1 MEDLG
6 IILLRGLGMGAVSAL
21 VAMSLNVIHRSSAIL
36 NFAQGGMMV
45 VGGLLAAG
53 VLAGNA
59 GPGLWLF
66 MLPVAALA
74 LAALMALQGY
84 VTLLPLRS
92 SVEQHSWLVTTL
104 AASVVISA
112 VILLLQGDREL
123 SIPSPLPPVTL
134 FGVRTP
140 APYLLAIA
148 LALFW
153 YVALR
158 LFHRR
163 TLTGLSLSAIAQD
176 LDAAR
181 AAGLRVR
188 RLQVLAFAIGGLI
201 VGSAGFLAAPVLA
214 IANDS
219 GVVYST
225 NGFVAAVVGG
235 LGNDAGAL
243 AGGALVGITS
253 IYAAYTY
260 GGEFQN
266 LVTLGLLVAVLMLR
280 PEGLFGTP
288 AARRV

>member
-6 IILLRGLGMGAVSAL
+6 IILLRGLGMGAVYAL

-36 NFAQGGMMV
+36 NFAQGGMLV
-45 VGGLLAAG
+45 VGGLLAAS
-53 VLAGNA
+53 LTMSDTS
-59 GPGLWLF
+59 PWLWLG
-66 MLPVAALA
+66 MLLLAALA

-84 VTLLPLRS
+84 VTLVPLRS
-92 SVEQHSWLVTTL
+92 SVEQDSWLVTTL

-112 VILLLQGDREL
+112 VILLLQGGREL
-123 SIPSPLPPVTL
+123 STPSPFPPLTL
-134 FGVRTP
+134 FGTRTP
-140 APYLLAIA
+140 APYGLAIV
-148 LALFW
+148 LAAFW

-163 TLTGLSLSAIAQD
+163 TLTGLCLSAIAQD
-176 LDAAR
+176 LDASR
-181 AAGLRVR
+181 AAGLQVR
-188 RLQVLAFAIGGLI
+188 RLQVLAFAVSGLI
-201 VGSAGFLAAPVLA
+201 IGSAGFLAAPVLS

-235 LGNDAGAL
+235 IGNDAGAL
-243 AGGALVGITS
+243 AGGTLVGITS
-253 IYAAYTY
+253 VYAAYTY

-266 LVTLGLLVAVLMLR
+266 LVTLGLLVTVLMVK